1 MKFKEVV
8 SIFVLVTSAKS
19 CITQV
24 RLVYSV
30 PNLENPFRQ
39 VCDTGRDLMLDS
51 CRLIFERS
59 HFERSENEFFRSR
72 FSHL

>member
-1 MKFKEVV
+1 MIYVWFCLIFQRLSVEFLVDSKMKFKEVV

-39 VCDTGRDLMLDS
+39 VCDTGRDLMTVKV
-51 CRLIFERS
+51 C
-59 HFERSENEFFRSR
+59 
-72 FSHL
+72 

>member
-1 MKFKEVV
+1 MILLNLSVKFLVGFKMKFKEVV
-8 SIFVLVTSAKS
+8 SFVVLVTSAKS

-39 VCDTGRDLMLDS
+39 VCDTGRDLMTVKVCWLTS
-51 CRLIFERS
+51 I
-59 HFERSENEFFRSR
+59 
-72 FSHL
+72 